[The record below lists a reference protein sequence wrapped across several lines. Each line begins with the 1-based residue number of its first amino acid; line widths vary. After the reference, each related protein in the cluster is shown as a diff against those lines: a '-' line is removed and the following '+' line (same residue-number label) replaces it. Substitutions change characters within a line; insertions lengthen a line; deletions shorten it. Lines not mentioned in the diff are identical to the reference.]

1 MKTLRSQTKHSEK
14 SPNRIQDMEGRLLN
28 SEDQV
33 EETDTSVKE
42 NIKSKHIQAKPS
54 RK

>member
-1 MKTLRSQTKHSEK
+1 
-14 SPNRIQDMEGRLLN
+14 MEGRLSN

-42 NIKSKHIQAKPS
+42 NIKSKHIQENHPENVTNYK
-54 RK
+54 KENNQIYE